1 MPVDVHIAHIP
12 SAARLYGAFLLAVLC
27 VLLWL
32 LLGDAFLPRGAGFS
46 LLVLYLAST
55 ACGALVQRLSS
66 RLPPLLGML
75 LAGLVLRNLPGEP
88 LRSDHALLGHAFA
101 WWSNK
106 LRACALATIMLRA
119 GLGLDLAKL
128 RRMGL
133 ATARLAFC
141 PCLAEALTVALL
153 AAALLS
159 MPPAWGAHGMLKVL
173 ARLPSASRNVA
184 AAAAAT
190 AAAAIS
196 HTSAQRC
203 KVGCTAGAPPWRCV
217 LLPLAAPAAWDARC
231 RVCPATQ
238 APVAARGAATRQRQR
253 SPSRRPGGTL
263 GFVIAAVSPAVVVP
277 GMLDLQALTPT
288 LRLSLSLRL
297 S

>member
-1 MPVDVHIAHIP
+1 MYTSYLEVIPRVTYGRAGRDPFRSYHPRFPASGRRMPVDVHLAHIP
-12 SAARLYGAFLLAVLC
+12 TVYGAFLLCVLC

-55 ACGALVQRLSS
+55 ACGTLVKRISR

-128 RRMGL
+128 LKMGL
-133 ATARLAFC
+133 TMARLAFC

-153 AAALLS
+153 AAVLLS
-159 MPPAWGAHGMLKVL
+159 MPPAWGGT
-173 ARLPSASRNVA
+173 AR
-184 AAAAAT
+184 
-190 AAAAIS
+190 
-196 HTSAQRC
+196 
-203 KVGCTAGAPPWRCV
+203 
-217 LLPLAAPAAWDARC
+217 
-231 RVCPATQ
+231 
-238 APVAARGAATRQRQR
+238 
-253 SPSRRPGGTL
+253 
-263 GFVIAAVSPAVVVP
+263 
-277 GMLDLQALTPT
+277 
-288 LRLSLSLRL
+288 
-297 S
+297 

>member
-1 MPVDVHIAHIP
+1 MRA
-12 SAARLYGAFLLAVLC
+12 SAVRAVPYLYGVFLLAVLC

-46 LLVLYLAST
+46 LLVLYLAAS
-55 ACGALVQRLSS
+55 AAGALVKRLSR

-159 MPPAWGAHGMLKVL
+159 MPPAWGMHSMLESACL
-173 ARLPSASRNVA
+173 AVPLA
-184 AAAAAT
+184 AC
-190 AAAAIS
+190 
-196 HTSAQRC
+196 R
-203 KVGCTAGAPPWRCV
+203 
-217 LLPLAAPAAWDARC
+217 LPLAAC
-231 RVCPATQ
+231 RLP
-238 APVAARGAATRQRQR
+238 PR
-253 SPSRRPGGTL
+253 SPGMRGFGL
-263 GFVIAAVSPAVVVP
+263 GLLYALWRSAAVAR
-277 GMLDLQALTPT
+277 ALSGST
-288 LRLSLSLRL
+288 RCHH
-297 S
+297 

>member
-1 MPVDVHIAHIP
+1 MRKAL
-12 SAARLYGAFLLAVLC
+12 ARFIDRGLSVERHMRLALYVYGAFLLAVLW

-46 LLVLYLAST
+46 LLLLFLVA
-55 ACGALVQRLSS
+55 AAAGALVKQLSR

-75 LAGLVLRNLPGEP
+75 LAGLALRNLPGDP

-128 RRMGL
+128 RRLGL

-153 AAALLS
+153 ATALLS
-159 MPPAWGAHGMLKVL
+159 MPPAWGGH
-173 ARLPSASRNVA
+173 RL
-184 AAAAAT
+184 
-190 AAAAIS
+190 
-196 HTSAQRC
+196 
-203 KVGCTAGAPPWRCV
+203 
-217 LLPLAAPAAWDARC
+217 
-231 RVCPATQ
+231 
-238 APVAARGAATRQRQR
+238 
-253 SPSRRPGGTL
+253 
-263 GFVIAAVSPAVVVP
+263 
-277 GMLDLQALTPT
+277 
-288 LRLSLSLRL
+288 
-297 S
+297 

>member
-46 LLVLYLAST
+46 LLVLYLAAS
-55 ACGALVQRLSS
+55 AAGALVKRLSR

-159 MPPAWGAHGMLKVL
+159 MPPAWGGHGRPKAELERAPAPGLGPVHAPASAPVPAPEPAPEPGASL
-173 ARLPSASRNVA
+173 AVR
-184 AAAAAT
+184 
-190 AAAAIS
+190 
-196 HTSAQRC
+196 
-203 KVGCTAGAPPWRCV
+203 
-217 LLPLAAPAAWDARC
+217 PLAAC
-231 RVCPATQ
+231 CPGRLGCE
-238 APVAARGAATRQRQR
+238 VSGV
-253 SPSRRPGGTL
+253 PSHAGPGGSTR
-263 GFVIAAVSPAVVVP
+263 GRHSPA
-277 GMLDLQALTPT
+277 PT
-288 LRLSLSLRL
+288 
-297 S
+297 

>member
-1 MPVDVHIAHIP
+1 MRRPVVRPQKFRIVARRDPMPVDVHIAHVP
-12 SAARLYGAFLLAVLC
+12 TAARLVPCLYGAFLLAVLC

-46 LLVLYLAST
+46 LLVLYLTST
-55 ACGALVQRLSS
+55 ACGTLVKQLSR

-133 ATARLAFC
+133 TMARLAFC

-159 MPPAWGAHGMLKVL
+159 MPPAWG
-173 ARLPSASRNVA
+173 
-184 AAAAAT
+184 
-190 AAAAIS
+190 
-196 HTSAQRC
+196 
-203 KVGCTAGAPPWRCV
+203 
-217 LLPLAAPAAWDARC
+217 
-231 RVCPATQ
+231 
-238 APVAARGAATRQRQR
+238 
-253 SPSRRPGGTL
+253 GTL

-277 GMLDLQALTPT
+277 GMLDLQARGFGTAKGIPT
-288 LRLSLSLRL
+288 MVVAAASFDDVLAIAGFGV
-297 S
+297 

>member
-46 LLVLYLAST
+46 LLVLYLAAS
-55 ACGALVQRLSS
+55 AAGALVKRLSR

-128 RRMGL
+128 RKMGL
-133 ATARLAFC
+133 ATARLFFC
-141 PCLAEALTVALL
+141 PCLAKALIVALL

-159 MPPAWGAHGMLKVL
+159 MPPAWGAHSMLK
-173 ARLPSASRNVA
+173 APAW
-184 AAAAAT
+184 
-190 AAAAIS
+190 
-196 HTSAQRC
+196 QR
-203 KVGCTAGAPPWRCV
+203 GS
-217 LLPLAAPAAWDARC
+217 LPLAACRLLLAA
-231 RVCPATQ
+231 PAT
-238 APVAARGAATRQRQR
+238 
-253 SPSRRPGGTL
+253 
-263 GFVIAAVSPAVVVP
+263 
-277 GMLDLQALTPT
+277 
-288 LRLSLSLRL
+288 
-297 S
+297 